1 MENNRG
7 KILYLECY
15 SGISG
20 DMTVGALLDLGAD
33 RARLERALESMG
45 VGGYH
50 LHFGRKLKCGIDAY
64 DFDVHLEEDGYEHG
78 HGDGHGHGHSHGNHG
93 HSHSHEAAEN
103 HGHEHSHELTE
114 GHGHEPHE
122 HSHNHNH
129 EPAEGHG
136 HEHHEHSHSHSHE
149 LAEEYGH
156 EHHEHSHSHSHELA
170 EEHGHEHHE
179 HSHNHSHEPAEGHSH
194 PHPHIHRNLY
204 DIYALIDRLQ
214 EKEAV
219 KAMARRIFEIVAE
232 AESKAH
238 GLPVEQVHFHE
249 VGAVDSI
256 VDIVS
261 TAVLLDD
268 LGVEKVIVS
277 PLAEGHGYV
286 RCQHGVMPVPVPATA
301 NIAAAYGLNLRLT
314 DNDGEMVTPTGAAI
328 AAALSCGEDLPER
341 YIIEKIGVG
350 AGNKDFKNA
359 NILRAMILRP
369 QEEKRDVLWK
379 LETNIDDCTG
389 EALGYTLEKLMK
401 AGALDAYCTPIQMKK
416 NRPAYELSVMCRE
429 TDREMLE
436 EIIFCHTTTIGI
448 RRYPV
453 ERTVLERRELTVE
466 TAWGQVKAKLCGRG
480 DRWFCYPEYESVRAI
495 CENSGLSF
503 QEAYD
508 GIKRAAERS
517 REENR

>member
-64 DFDVHLEEDGYEHG
+64 DFDVHLEEDGHEHG
-78 HGDGHGHGHSHGNHG
+78 HGDGHGHSHGNHG

-103 HGHEHSHELTE
+103 HGYEHHEHSHELAE
-114 GHGHEPHE
+114 GHGHEPYE
-122 HSHNHNH
+122 HSY
-129 EPAEGHG
+129 
-136 HEHHEHSHSHSHE
+136 SHSHE
-149 LAEEYGH
+149 L
-156 EHHEHSHSHSHELA
+156 
-170 EEHGHEHHE
+170 
-179 HSHNHSHEPAEGHSH
+179 AEGHSH

-286 RCQHGVMPVPVPATA
+286 CCQHGVMPVPVPATA
-301 NIAAAYGLNLRLT
+301 NIAAAHGLNLRLT

-429 TDREMLE
+429 RDREMLE

-466 TAWGQVKAKLCGRG
+466 TAWGQAKAKLCGRG

-508 GIKRAAERS
+508 GIKRAAERG

>member
-103 HGHEHSHELTE
+103 HG
-114 GHGHEPHE
+114 
-122 HSHNHNH
+122 
-129 EPAEGHG
+129 
-136 HEHHEHSHSHSHE
+136 
-149 LAEEYGH
+149 Y

-301 NIAAAYGLNLRLT
+301 NIAAAHGLNLRLT

-429 TDREMLE
+429 RDREMLE

-466 TAWGQVKAKLCGRG
+466 TAWGQAKAKLCGRG

-508 GIKRAAERS
+508 RIKRAAERS

>member
-1 MENNRG
+1 MENNRE

-50 LHFGRKLKCGIDAY
+50 LYFGRKLKCGIDAY

-103 HGHEHSHELTE
+103 HGYEHHEHHEHSYSHSHEL
-114 GHGHEPHE
+114 
-122 HSHNHNH
+122 
-129 EPAEGHG
+129 AEGHG
-136 HEHHEHSHSHSHE
+136 HEHHEHHEHSHE
-149 LAEEYGH
+149 LAED
-156 EHHEHSHSHSHELA
+156 
-170 EEHGHEHHE
+170 HGHE
-179 HSHNHSHEPAEGHSH
+179 HSHEPAEGHSH

-301 NIAAAYGLNLRLT
+301 NIAAAHGLNLRLT

-341 YIIEKIGVG
+341 YIIEKIGIG

-429 TDREMLE
+429 RDREMLE

-466 TAWGQVKAKLCGRG
+466 TAWGQAKAKLCGRG
-480 DRWFCYPEYESVRAI
+480 DRWFCYPEYESVRKV

-508 GIKRAAERS
+508 GIKRAAERG

>member
-64 DFDVHLEEDGYEHG
+64 DFDVHLEEDGHEHG

-103 HGHEHSHELTE
+103 HGYEHHEHSHELAE
-114 GHGHEPHE
+114 GHGHEPYE
-122 HSHNHNH
+122 HSY
-129 EPAEGHG
+129 
-136 HEHHEHSHSHSHE
+136 SHSHE
-149 LAEEYGH
+149 LAEGN
-156 EHHEHSHSHSHELA
+156 S
-170 EEHGHEHHE
+170 HEHHE

-301 NIAAAYGLNLRLT
+301 NIAAAHGLNLRLT

-341 YIIEKIGVG
+341 YIIEKIGIG

-429 TDREMLE
+429 RDREMLE

-466 TAWGQVKAKLCGRG
+466 TAWGQAKAKLCGRG